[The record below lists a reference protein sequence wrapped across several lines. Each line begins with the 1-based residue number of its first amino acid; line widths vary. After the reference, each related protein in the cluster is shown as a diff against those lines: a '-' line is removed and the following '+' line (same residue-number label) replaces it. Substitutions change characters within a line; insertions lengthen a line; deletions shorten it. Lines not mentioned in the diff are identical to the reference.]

1 MELGGEAMSRS
12 LYSLI
17 LSDAVVE
24 AVDREAY
31 KQQCNRSRLI
41 ERILAEYV
49 GVETKEAQVRE
60 MMEEIA
66 GLLSAQKHIQ
76 VLPNRETRSL
86 VYQAP
91 IRFKYNPT
99 LRYRLEWQEAGRDHQ
114 AVLKIFSRTTSR
126 ALADALEAF
135 FLHMNRWE
143 AAYAPFMQGE
153 NRLYRNE
160 GKGTIQFVKILY
172 VGSLDY
178 EEVSRLISRYLQLL
192 NTAIEQY
199 FSSDDPV
206 IRERRG
212 REVLRRWGEEMRKEK
227 E

>member
-1 MELGGEAMSRS
+1 MSRS

-24 AVDREAY
+24 AIDREAY
-31 KQQCNRSRLI
+31 QQQCNRSRLI
-41 ERILAEYV
+41 ERILAEYT
-49 GVETKEAQVRE
+49 GVETREAQVRE
-60 MMEEIA
+60 MMDEIA
-66 GLLSAQKHIQ
+66 RMLSAQKHIQ
-76 VLPNRETRSL
+76 VLPNRETQSL

-99 LRYRLEWQEAGRDHQ
+99 LRYRLEWQELNGENQ
-114 AVLKIFSRTTSR
+114 AVLKILSRTTSR
-126 ALADALEAF
+126 LLTDALEDF
-135 FLHMNRWE
+135 FLNMNQWE
-143 AAYAPFMQGE
+143 ADYAPFMQGE

-172 VGSLDY
+172 VGSLAY
-178 EEVSRLISRYLQLL
+178 EEVSRWISQYLQVL

-199 FSSDDPV
+199 FSSDDPR

-212 REVLRRWGEEMRKEK
+212 REVLRRWGVAVRKE
-227 E
+227 ED

>member
-1 MELGGEAMSRS
+1 MSRS

-17 LSDAVVE
+17 LSDRVVE
-24 AVDREAY
+24 AIDREAY
-31 KQQCNRSRLI
+31 LQQSNRSRLI
-41 ERILAEYV
+41 ERILAEYA

-66 GLLSAQKHIQ
+66 KRLSAQKHIQ
-76 VLPNRETRSL
+76 VLPNRETQSL

-99 LRYRLEWQEAGRDHQ
+99 LRYRLEWQEIDGDHQ

-126 ALADALEAF
+126 SLADALETF
-135 FLHMNRWE
+135 FLQMNRWE
-143 AAYAPFMQGE
+143 TEYVPFMQGE
-153 NRLYRNE
+153 NCLYRNE

-172 VGSLDY
+172 VGSSAY
-178 EEVSRLISRYLQLL
+178 EEVSRLISRYLRLL

-206 IRERRG
+206 IREKRG
-212 REVLRRWGEEMRKEK
+212 REVLSRWGEEIRKEANRWK
-227 E
+227 

>member
-1 MELGGEAMSRS
+1 MSRS

-24 AVDREAY
+24 AIDREAY
-31 KQQCNRSRLI
+31 HQQCNRSRLI
-41 ERILAEYV
+41 ERILAEYT
-49 GVETKEAQVRE
+49 GVETREAQVRE
-60 MMEEIA
+60 MMDEIA
-66 GLLSAQKHIQ
+66 RLLSVQKHIQ
-76 VLPNRETRSL
+76 VLPNRETQSL

-99 LRYRLEWQEAGRDHQ
+99 LRYRLEWREMNGEHQ

-126 ALADALEAF
+126 PLADALEAF
-135 FLHMNRWE
+135 FLNMNRWE
-143 AAYAPFMQGE
+143 AAYVPFMQGK

-172 VGSLDY
+172 AGSLAH
-178 EEVSRLISRYLQLL
+178 EEVSQLISRYLKLL
-192 NTAIEQY
+192 NTAIERY
-199 FSSDDPV
+199 FSSDDPQ

-212 REVLRRWGEEMRKEK
+212 REVLRRWGEEVRKEEERWK
-227 E
+227 